1 MQNAIGL
8 KWPKEPAEDTLVG
21 PRYPESESGEPLI
34 NAFKSMDSTDEA
46 VLDSGR
52 FLVILADGRGLWKLE
67 CGRSITVD
75 LSEEVAVDG
84 GPPQSDPGFRWI
96 KAK

>member
-1 MQNAIGL
+1 MEDGEGIRGGAIGGVVISTFLAMGQRACREPGEVQNAIGL

-52 FLVILADGRGLWKLE
+52 FLVILADGRGL
-67 CGRSITVD
+67 
-75 LSEEVAVDG
+75 
-84 GPPQSDPGFRWI
+84 
-96 KAK
+96 